1 MMNYTPK
8 IVDNFWNFFEENKNL
23 INRCFNHLF
32 KRLPDYEG
40 RKYSY
45 NNLIIRMHELNVFC
59 KFSLK
64 KIAIKEKKEHLINK
78 NNLTK
83 KDLIESGVNVSKRWE
98 NYIYNWIRKILLERS
113 YIENSY
119 QSRYIYNS
127 SLFDYPYKENYT
139 YWAETEYKKSNNTEE
154 TNEKKPITRRGKIYP
169 PHFDNRIHPS
179 EEYFDNP
186 LDTLLAAE
194 TEQLILDNLNCK
206 YEKEIYNLLK
216 QEICSKDISYSLKLS
231 ISYTNKKIRKIRN
244 IIRSN
249 TTTLEGKKN
258 EN

>member
-1 MMNYTPK
+1 MITYTPK
-8 IVDNFWNFFEENKNL
+8 IVDNFWNLFEENRDL

-40 RKYSY
+40 KKYSY

-78 NNLTK
+78 INLTK
-83 KDLIESGVNVSKRWE
+83 KDLIESGVDVSKRWE
-98 NYIYNWIRKILLERS
+98 KYIYNWIQKILQERF

-119 QSRYIYNS
+119 QSRYIYNC

-139 YWAETEYKKSNNTEE
+139 YWAETEYKRYNNTEE
-154 TNEKKPITRRGKIYP
+154 SDEKKSVTRRGKIYP
-169 PHFDNRIHPS
+169 PCFNNRLHPS
-179 EEYFDNP
+179 EEYFDDP
-186 LDTLLAAE
+186 LDLLLAAE
-194 TEQLILDNLNCK
+194 TEQLILENLNGK
-206 YEKEIYNLLK
+206 FEKEIYHLLK

-231 ISYTNKKIRKIRN
+231 ISYINKKIKKIKQ
-244 IIRSN
+244 IAESN
-249 TTTLEGKKN
+249 TTTF
-258 EN
+258 